1 MDVFNLFILVAILLG
16 VYTYYEGIEFSS
28 LIIYLSFVSLL
39 ILYFGG
45 KQYLRESFEDKALDA
60 GGPPDMGPSIIA
72 NNQGTPVRRSE
83 EIRLGTSN
91 VSGSDEEVLYMDQQT
106 GELSDKP
113 LESTVS
119 MTDIIKPFTT
129 TPINSL
135 AEYDDPSS
143 SNLLLSDLNSDS
155 TEVNAVASNE
165 GEKGQVMSDAI
176 KNAKMLERKFEW
188 SNNLPP
194 NSIVQQ
200 TQQASWREDDLGLTA
215 GKFAPS
221 QGGSDAGAEGFAS
234 CGAAE
239 RRREGFGG
247 GNATALS
254 HRGQRSLEGF
264 ASCGAA
270 ERRQGG
276 SSIDG
281 FASCGAR
288 ERRQGFRS
296 RKAEG
301 FIGAMNGGEGADA
314 GAYKDKGDNNYSA
327 IDGSKF
333 EMIDQDKL
341 EAEERKILQ
350 TFQPTRSGSEIGSY
364 NPDDVAELLDS
375 YYSKQG
381 KQASYYKRED
391 GTYEVFEVTD
401 LEPEIVYEDGEQ
413 QPDRADGD
421 MTNQIDVPGGV
432 TRYAA
437 TLDPFYEPR
446 QTTRPNRSDYTA
458 WTPGLE
464 RMFAP
469 TEPKESW
476 Y

>member
-16 VYTYYEGIEFSS
+16 VYTYYEGMEFSS
-28 LIIYLSFVSLL
+28 LVIYLSFVALL

-83 EIRLGTSN
+83 QIRLGTPN
-91 VSGSDEEVLYMDQQT
+91 ASGSDEEMLYMDQQT

-113 LESTVS
+113 LESAVS

-135 AEYDDPSS
+135 AEYDEPSS

-176 KNAKMLERKFEW
+176 KNAKILERKFEW

-200 TQQASWREDDLGLTA
+200 TQQASWRKDDIGLTA

-234 CGAAE
+234 CG
-239 RRREGFGG
+239 
-247 GNATALS
+247 TAVK
-254 HRGQRSLEGF
+254 RKEGF

-270 ERRQGG
+270 
-276 SSIDG
+276 
-281 FASCGAR
+281 

-301 FIGAMNGGEGADA
+301 FIGAMNGGEDA
-314 GAYKDKGDNNYSA
+314 GAYKDKGNNNYSA

-350 TFQPTRSGSEIGSY
+350 TFQPTRSGSEIGTY

-413 QPDRADGD
+413 QPERGDGD

-469 TEPKESW
+469 TEPKEAW